1 MGPPSGPSQ
10 PGSLHSYFPPPPG
23 GPARREVRVGAIKEL
38 RVGLA
43 PHANENAN
51 QHLGQGRGAG
61 GGWRTN
67 REVKELEVGVGLL
80 S

>member
-10 PGSLHSYFPPPPG
+10 PGSLHSHFPPPG

-43 PHANENAN
+43 PHANENSN
-51 QHLGQGRGAG
+51 QHLGQGWGV

-67 REVKELEVGVGLL
+67 REGEELEVGAGCYLR
-80 S
+80 